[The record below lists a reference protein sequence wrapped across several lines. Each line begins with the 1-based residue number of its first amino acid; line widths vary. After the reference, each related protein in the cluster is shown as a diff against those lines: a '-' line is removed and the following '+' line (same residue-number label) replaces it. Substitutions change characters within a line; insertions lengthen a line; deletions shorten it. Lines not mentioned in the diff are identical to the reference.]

1 MADLKEI
8 KQQITND
15 FVNNETIK
23 QQYELTPGNTF
34 EQEFSKVS
42 LEWIIFDIVSFA
54 IWSMY
59 QLWNIFKSEIE
70 TEMAQQKIHSKEWY
84 RQKALDF
91 QYGFSLIP
99 GTDKYNNI
107 NYTDEQIEA
116 SKVVKQAACIKLI
129 SGAGFGILRI
139 KVAGDDGNGNLTQLP
154 PPQYEAVKHYF
165 LRYVV
170 DAGTQLTVTTGVAD
184 DLMLTLDVY
193 YDALVLTPT
202 GERRDGT
209 AETPVKDAIVD
220 FLKSLEFNGALY
232 VGDLVRA
239 IRAVDGVELAKC
251 KEARSKYGSYD
262 YWTEDVQNVG
272 LIDEIRV
279 ADSGYM
285 KLDLDMLQI
294 NYKVMEG

>member
-8 KQQITND
+8 KQQITDD
-15 FVNNETIK
+15 FVNNETI
-23 QQYELTPGNTF
+23 QQEYDLTPGNTF

-42 LEWIIFDIVSFA
+42 LEWIIFDIVAFA

-59 QLWNIFKSEIE
+59 QLFGIFKEEIE
-70 TEMAQQKIHSKEWY
+70 TEIAKNKIHSKEWY

-91 QYGFSLIP
+91 QYGFSLVP
-99 GTDKYNNI
+99 GTDKYNNVG
-107 NYTDEQIEA
+107 YTDEQIQA

-129 SGAGFGILRI
+129 SGAGFGILRV
-139 KVAGDDGNGNLTQLP
+139 KVAGDDGNGNLAQLP
-154 PPQYEAVKHYF
+154 QLQYEAVKHYF
-165 LRYVV
+165 HRYVV
-170 DAGTQLTVTTGVAD
+170 DAGTQLTVTTGEAD
-184 DLMLTLDVY
+184 DLLLTLDVY

-209 AETPVKDAIVD
+209 AQTPVKDAVVE

-232 VGDLVRA
+232 VGDLVKT
-239 IRAVDGVELAKC
+239 IRNVDGVELAKC

-262 YWTEDVQNVG
+262 YWTNDIQNVG
-272 LIDEIRV
+272 LIDEIRI

-285 KLDLDMLQI
+285 KLDLNVLQI